1 MSVAVLVTGA
11 GSGIGRAIAE
21 RFVRDGHEVIGVD
34 VSAAGLAGTA
44 AAAGSMHTVE
54 CDIRDERAV
63 IELFAELDRSGRAVS
78 VLINNAGIGTAATIV
93 ATTVE
98 QWQSMFDV
106 NCLGMFLM
114 CRAALA
120 RMLPAG
126 AGVIVNVSSVAGLVG
141 LRERAAYCASKSAVI
156 GLTRAIAVDH
166 ASDGIRCNAIAPGTV
181 DTPWVD
187 RILSDKPDKEQA
199 RRDMERRQL
208 TGRMGTAQEVA
219 AGVAFLASPE
229 ASYMNGS
236 VLIMDGGMTAV

>member
-1 MSVAVLVTGA
+1 MNVAVIVTGA
-11 GSGIGRAIAE
+11 GSGIGRAIAQ

-34 VSAAGLAGTA
+34 VAAAGLAETVG
-44 AAAGSMHTVE
+44 AAGSMHTAL
-54 CDIRDERAV
+54 CDVTSESAV
-63 IELFAELDRSGRAVS
+63 AELFADLDQAGRTVG
-78 VLINNAGIGTAATIV
+78 VLINNAGIGTAATIPT
-93 ATTVE
+93 TTVE
-98 QWQSMFDV
+98 QWQSMFNV
-106 NCLGMFLM
+106 NCLGTFLM
-114 CRAALA
+114 CRAALR

-141 LRERAAYCASKSAVI
+141 VRERAAYCASKSAVI

-166 ASDGIRCNAIAPGTV
+166 ATDGIRCNAIAPGTV

-187 RILSDKPDKEQA
+187 RILSDKPDKDQA

-208 TGRMGTAQEVA
+208 TGRMGTADEVA